1 MARHWNTHGIRP
13 YPNQDTPSGK
23 PDMLFFLPE
32 MTDSQDYK
40 TQVGEND
47 LQITD
52 ENVCK
57 ERTSFGC
64 REEFSEVI
72 LLIMEDNNL
81 SMPTRVDE
89 AEELFLTLV
98 TELQSSL

>member
-1 MARHWNTHGIRP
+1 
-13 YPNQDTPSGK
+13 
-23 PDMLFFLPE
+23 MLFFLPE